1 MVEWTV
7 GRKKRAAPSP
17 LLSSDTPGPQ
27 SPRFAA
33 SRLAGICSR
42 HQSHYRGRKRL
53 TGSQKFYA
61 LAFRVFYRPVILLP
75 SDILTENLSQPRQVA
90 FFRRGGA
97 SHSGNDEFCQ
107 KSLLNLE
114 GVCFNKK

>member
-1 MVEWTV
+1 MPDWKPEIL
-7 GRKKRAAPSP
+7 RAC
-17 LLSSDTPGPQ
+17 L
-27 SPRFAA
+27 
-33 SRLAGICSR
+33 SRLP
-42 HQSHYRGRKRL
+42 
-53 TGSQKFYA
+53 FA

-114 GVCFNKK
+114 GVCFNKE